1 MNIITLRVDWD
12 WTQKY
17 LLEILASMTGGSV
30 GFLEELVIKFYY
42 KYPSLETVKRMMRF
56 ANAKDAIYK
65 LS

>member
-1 MNIITLRVDWD
+1 
-12 WTQKY
+12 
-17 LLEILASMTGGSV
+17 MTGGSV